1 MSQPTLKLRLILDVE
16 YVRQGTSPEELI
28 QNLQT
33 IVTHS
38 VDNGMMTGD
47 SSAYVQTWD
56 AGVTEVEDFDSP
68 ATYMTCIELGDLI
81 TAAEEG
87 RLNAEGDM
95 NAMVEDAEEAYDAHD
110 AAITAGYRHLKAM
123 EGDVPLTELDTTT
136 FVAYLTAH
144 GGGIDPEEAY
154 RDLCTNWDAEFPT
167 GAGSRPLEQRDY
179 PAFRQGLNDHADGMQ
194 KSREWVTFDNGNC
207 YFTAEAVKGAIAHFD
222 ESEYAYEP
230 KLKEAVSWWL

>member
-110 AAITAGYRHLKAM
+110 AAITAGYRHLKALHEQTPAEGGVDFEQWDSDDYDVEGM
-123 EGDVPLTELDTTT
+123 EFDHN
-136 FVAYLTAH
+136 H
-144 GGGIDPEEAY
+144 GNFNPE
-154 RDLCTNWDAEFPT
+154 DAERYRHT
-167 GAGSRPLEQRDY
+167 SRLLES
-179 PAFRQGLNDHADGMQ
+179 FHNGLFTQAKDICARHGMNYALERYKFDG
-194 KSREWVTFDNGNC
+194 
-207 YFTAEAVKGAIAHFD
+207 
-222 ESEYAYEP
+222 YE
-230 KLKEAVSWWL
+230 